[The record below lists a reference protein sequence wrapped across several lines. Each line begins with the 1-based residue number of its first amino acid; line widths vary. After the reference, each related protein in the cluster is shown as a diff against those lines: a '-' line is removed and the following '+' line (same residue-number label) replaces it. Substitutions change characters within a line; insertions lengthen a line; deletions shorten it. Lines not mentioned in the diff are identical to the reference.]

1 MLEKAVAIKWLSLFN
16 DKVQAESEALD
27 ALDSA
32 VGDGDHG
39 ANMSRGMLAVVEALA
54 NKDLKDAAAV
64 FQLSAMEL
72 LAKVGGASGPLYWS
86 AFNGIAEGLGVGKGL
101 TEALADGLAEMQK
114 RGGAAVGDK
123 TMVDV
128 WASVVDTLRA
138 GEHLSAADVDQF
150 VTNTKDTVA
159 RKGRASYLGERSRG
173 HIDPGAYSSGLF
185 FKSMVEVAVQADA

>member
-1 MLEKAVAIKWLSLFN
+1 MLEKAVAIKWLRLFN
-16 DKVQAESEALD
+16 DKVQTESEALD
-27 ALDSA
+27 ALDNA
-32 VGDGDHG
+32 IGDGDHG
-39 ANMSRGMLAVVEALA
+39 ANMSRGLLAVVEALD

-64 FQLSAMEL
+64 FQLAAMEL
-72 LAKVGGASGPLYWS
+72 LTKVGGASGPLYWS
-86 AFNGIAEGLGVGKGL
+86 AFNGIAEGLAAGKEL
-101 TEALADGLAEMQK
+101 AEALADGLAEMQK

-150 VTNTKDTVA
+150 VTNTKDTIA

-185 FKSMVEVAVQADA
+185 FKAMIEVGVQADA